1 MEEDI
6 RKQGVLYLQ
15 QQRFGKKWKRV
26 WCVLYRESSCSIS
39 RLEFY
44 ECKDGGNAEKND
56 KTLRKQQEHKK
67 VIRLADCIRV
77 TEVEME
83 GCPKDT
89 GSFLVETTEKI
100 YVFAADRN
108 HLDDWTHKLCEIAF
122 PMSWTDT
129 GVKRGSLQRG
139 TRVEEDEGMED
150 NSLYSGRETVRDFRV
165 SIRRTEAS
173 ERCRLKGDGVLRADM
188 DALHL
193 LDKGGDIVYTWPYR
207 YLRRFGRD
215 KSTFSFEAGR
225 RCDSGE
231 GNFEFDTKQGNVLFQ
246 AVEAAI
252 NLQKVAPPHRQTSG
266 GARRVQTPP
275 RASACPPTAQPATG
289 PEQDAASAP
298 QPDAPSRSG
307 EPTPQFLKRS
317 ELGYDSA
324 RFKRPAF
331 SLQAADD
338 VYSMVSEPP
347 NLQMIHHI
355 DKESCNASQ
364 QQQQRPQMC
373 RLEPPVDKTL
383 TGVKSLNLDSRLPA
397 PRKNQVKMISSCPL
411 PNASPDSSPNLSTG
425 PAPGSVP
432 NPRLSPKPSAKPE
445 QTYSQI
451 TMSTERGTKREKR
464 NANVAAPCTDSEADY
479 SLPFDT
485 IAKNVMT
492 DILNSH
498 RTDSGHAGADP
509 LYDSIDEMKIRNVF
523 TSDSDTVKTLDH
535 IYDEPEGCAAAAKGQ
550 KSNPSTSVYDDP
562 EEMRGDAWRIMG
574 TAADPKGHEYPYN
587 PRVDDYAV
595 PKQAQRAF
603 PVTQSSNE
611 EAEEEVEEEEEE
623 ESEEPGLREEL
634 REQRQDSP
642 YNNVMVKMA

>member
-1 MEEDI
+1 TNKMFTLSFQQFHWMD
-6 RKQGVLYLQ
+6 RK
-15 QQRFGKKWKRV
+15 R
-26 WCVLYRESSCSIS
+26 S
-39 RLEFY
+39 RCL
-44 ECKDGGNAEKND
+44 
-56 KTLRKQQEHKK
+56 LR
-67 VIRLADCIRV
+67 L
-77 TEVEME
+77 
-83 GCPKDT
+83 
-89 GSFLVETTEKI
+89 
-100 YVFAADRN
+100 
-108 HLDDWTHKLCEIAF
+108 
-122 PMSWTDT
+122 
-129 GVKRGSLQRG
+129 
-139 TRVEEDEGMED
+139 
-150 NSLYSGRETVRDFRV
+150 RDFRV

-173 ERCRLKGDGVLRADM
+173 DRCRLKGDGVLRADM

-215 KSTFSFEAGR
+215 KATFSFEAGR

-266 GARRVQTPP
+266 GGQASPDTTQSFSLPP
-275 RASACPPTAQPATG
+275 PPHLPLAQSRTL
-289 PEQDAASAP
+289 P
-298 QPDAPSRSG
+298 QPRSQM
-307 EPTPQFLKRS
+307 P
-317 ELGYDSA
+317 
-324 RFKRPAF
+324 PA
-331 SLQAADD
+331 
-338 VYSMVSEPP
+338 
-347 NLQMIHHI
+347 
-355 DKESCNASQ
+355 
-364 QQQQRPQMC
+364 C

-411 PNASPDSSPNLSTG
+411 PN
-425 PAPGSVP
+425 
-432 NPRLSPKPSAKPE
+432 
-445 QTYSQI
+445 I

-464 NANVAAPCTDSEADY
+464 SANVAAPCTGSEADY

-492 DILNSH
+492 DILKSH

-523 TSDSDTVKTLDH
+523 RSDGDAVKTLDH

-550 KSNPSTSVYDDP
+550 KSTPSTSVYDDP

-603 PVTQSSNE
+603 PKSQSSNE
-611 EAEEEVEEEEEE
+611 EEEEEEEEADE

-634 REQRQDSP
+634 REQHQDSP

>member
-173 ERCRLKGDGVLRADM
+173 DRCRLKGDGVLRADM

-215 KSTFSFEAGR
+215 KATFSFEAGR

-266 GARRVQTPP
+266 GGQASPDTTQSFSLPP
-275 RASACPPTAQPATG
+275 PPHSLPLAQSRTLPQSRSQMPPAT
-289 PEQDAASAP
+289 
-298 QPDAPSRSG
+298 
-307 EPTPQFLKRS
+307 
-317 ELGYDSA
+317 
-324 RFKRPAF
+324 
-331 SLQAADD
+331 QAADD

-397 PRKNQVKMISSCPL
+397 PRKNQAKMISSCTL
-411 PNASPDSSPNLSTG
+411 PNASPDSSPNLNTG

-464 NANVAAPCTDSEADY
+464 SANVAAPCTSSEADY

-523 TSDSDTVKTLDH
+523 TSDGDTVKTLDH
-535 IYDEPEGCAAAAKGQ
+535 IYDEPEGCAAAAAKGQ
-550 KSNPSTSVYDDP
+550 KSTLSTSVYDDP

-595 PKQAQRAF
+595 PKQA
-603 PVTQSSNE
+603 
-611 EAEEEVEEEEEE
+611 
-623 ESEEPGLREEL
+623 
-634 REQRQDSP
+634 
-642 YNNVMVKMA
+642 

>member
-266 GARRVQTPP
+266 GGQASPDTTQSFSLPP
-275 RASACPPTAQPATG
+275 PPHNLPLAQSRTL
-289 PEQDAASAP
+289 P
-298 QPDAPSRSG
+298 QPRSQI
-307 EPTPQFLKRS
+307 P
-317 ELGYDSA
+317 
-324 RFKRPAF
+324 PAA
-331 SLQAADD
+331 QAADD

-523 TSDSDTVKTLDH
+523 TSDGDTVKTLDH

-550 KSNPSTSVYDDP
+550 KSTPSTSVYDDP

-611 EAEEEVEEEEEE
+611 EAEAEVEEEEEE

>member
-1 MEEDI
+1 RCSDQ
-6 RKQGVLYLQ
+6 RPQDDLSFYLH
-15 QQRFGKKWKRV
+15 RR
-26 WCVLYRESSCSIS
+26 RAS
-39 RLEFY
+39 
-44 ECKDGGNAEKND
+44 
-56 KTLRKQQEHKK
+56 
-67 VIRLADCIRV
+67 
-77 TEVEME
+77 
-83 GCPKDT
+83 
-89 GSFLVETTEKI
+89 
-100 YVFAADRN
+100 
-108 HLDDWTHKLCEIAF
+108 
-122 PMSWTDT
+122 
-129 GVKRGSLQRG
+129 
-139 TRVEEDEGMED
+139 
-150 NSLYSGRETVRDFRV
+150 V

-173 ERCRLKGDGVLRADM
+173 DRCRLKGDGVLRADM

-207 YLRRFGRD
+207 YLR
-215 KSTFSFEAGR
+215 FSSDTSCCKLSR
-225 RCDSGE
+225 RRVCSS
-231 GNFEFDTKQGNVLFQ
+231 FDTKQGNVLFQ

-266 GARRVQTPP
+266 GGQ
-275 RASACPPTAQPATG
+275 AS
-289 PEQDAASAP
+289 
-298 QPDAPSRSG
+298 PDTTQS
-307 EPTPQFLKRS
+307 
-317 ELGYDSA
+317 
-324 RFKRPAF
+324 F
-331 SLQAADD
+331 SL
-338 VYSMVSEPP
+338 PP
-347 NLQMIHHI
+347 PPHL
-355 DKESCNASQ
+355 
-364 QQQQRPQMC
+364 PLC

-411 PNASPDSSPNLSTG
+411 PN
-425 PAPGSVP
+425 
-432 NPRLSPKPSAKPE
+432 PE

-464 NANVAAPCTDSEADY
+464 SANVAAPCTGSEADY

-492 DILNSH
+492 DILKSH

-523 TSDSDTVKTLDH
+523 RSDGDAVKTLDH

-550 KSNPSTSVYDDP
+550 KSTPSTSVYDDP

-603 PVTQSSNE
+603 PKSQSK
-611 EAEEEVEEEEEE
+611 
-623 ESEEPGLREEL
+623 
-634 REQRQDSP
+634 QHQDSP

>member
-122 PMSWTDT
+122 PTIYYLLTTSFLS
-129 GVKRGSLQRG
+129 R
-139 TRVEEDEGMED
+139 
-150 NSLYSGRETVRDFRV
+150 RETTRSRSTFAELGLSDNNILSDQSLRDFRV

-173 ERCRLKGDGVLRADM
+173 DRCRLKGDGVLRAGM

-215 KSTFSFEAGR
+215 KATFSFEAGR

-266 GARRVQTPP
+266 GGQEGPLFKPASRP
-275 RASACPPTAQPATG
+275 RAVGVSHNERVILTH
-289 PEQDAASAP
+289 
-298 QPDAPSRSG
+298 
-307 EPTPQFLKRS
+307 FL
-317 ELGYDSA
+317 
-324 RFKRPAF
+324 
-331 SLQAADD
+331 
-338 VYSMVSEPP
+338 
-347 NLQMIHHI
+347 
-355 DKESCNASQ
+355 SCSQ
-364 QQQQRPQMC
+364 C

-411 PNASPDSSPNLSTG
+411 PN
-425 PAPGSVP
+425 
-432 NPRLSPKPSAKPE
+432 PE

-464 NANVAAPCTDSEADY
+464 SANVAAPCTGSEADY

-485 IAKNVMT
+485 IAKNVLT

-523 TSDSDTVKTLDH
+523 TSDGDTVKTLDH
-535 IYDEPEGCAAAAKGQ
+535 IYDEPEGCAAAAAKGQ
-550 KSNPSTSVYDDP
+550 KSTLSTSVYDDP

-603 PVTQSSNE
+603 PKSQSSNE
-611 EAEEEVEEEEEE
+611 E
-623 ESEEPGLREEL
+623 
-634 REQRQDSP
+634 DSP

>member
-44 ECKDGGNAEKND
+44 ECKDGGNVEKND

-89 GSFLVETTEKI
+89 GSFLMETTEKI
-100 YVFAADRN
+100 YVFAADR
-108 HLDDWTHKLCEIAF
+108 HQLDDWTQKLCEIAF
-122 PMSWTDT
+122 PMNWVDPA
-129 GVKRGSLQRG
+129 VKRGSLQRG
-139 TRVEEDEGMED
+139 NRVDEDEGMED

-173 ERCRLKGDGVLRADM
+173 DRCRLKGDGVLRADM

-193 LDKGGDIVYTWPYR
+193 LDKTGDILYTWPYR

-231 GNFEFDTKQGNVLFQ
+231 GSFEFDTKQGNVLFQ

-252 NLQKVAPPHRQTSG
+252 NLQKISPPPRQTSG
-266 GARRVQTPP
+266 GGQASPDTPQTFNLPLPP
-275 RASACPPTAQPATG
+275 LNLLPTQSRTLPH
-289 PEQDAASAP
+289 P
-298 QPDAPSRSG
+298 QPRSLM
-307 EPTPQFLKRS
+307 PQP
-317 ELGYDSA
+317 
-324 RFKRPAF
+324 PAA
-331 SLQAADD
+331 QAVDD
-338 VYSMVSEPP
+338 VYSMVAEPP
-347 NLQMIHHI
+347 NLQMIHHK
-355 DKESCNASQ
+355 DKESGNASQ

-411 PNASPDSSPNLSTG
+411 PNASPDSSPNLGTG
-425 PAPGSVP
+425 PSLAPGA
-432 NPRLSPKPSAKPE
+432 RLSPKPSAKPD

-464 NANVAAPCTDSEADY
+464 SGNVAAPSAAPVINNDPDY

-492 DILNSH
+492 DILNCH
-498 RTDSGHAGADP
+498 HTDSSQSGADP

-523 TSDSDTVKTLDH
+523 TSEGKATKTLEH
-535 IYDEPEGCAAAAKGQ
+535 IYDEPEGCAAPKGQ
-550 KSNPSTSVYDDP
+550 NSTPFTSVYDDP

-603 PVTQSSNE
+603 LATQNTNE
-611 EAEEEVEEEEEE
+611 EEEEDKEEEEEEVEESEEEPE
-623 ESEEPGLREEL
+623 FGEEL
-634 REQRQDSP
+634 RGQHQDSP